1 VVRVL
6 KNAVLEP
13 SRPAAYCVSTVLCS
27 LCMVL
32 RVLLGF
38 GWLWMYLAP
47 VPLVLW
53 FAFGVVVVKQRARD
67 EREPFFFQ
75 EKRRGSVYGGH
86 KKHPC
91 F

>member
-1 VVRVL
+1 VDPVISHWPGRALPSASLCFLLSFFPVWVVRVL

-32 RVLLGF
+32 RVLLGL

-53 FAFGVVVVKQRARD
+53 FAFGVVVV
-67 EREPFFFQ
+67 
-75 EKRRGSVYGGH
+75 
-86 KKHPC
+86 
-91 F
+91 